1 MKCFII
7 ALAVSLALPFTAFC
21 QANNTED
28 QRITN
33 MADSVLYGRRGLKN
47 NKEVVGASI
56 GVYWKG
62 KTYFFNY
69 GLADREHNIPVTNET
84 LFEIGSN
91 TKVFTGL
98 LLAHEL
104 TNKTVTEQTTIDK
117 FVQVDE
123 NIRNKVRLIDLADYT
138 SGLPTFHDSASLAEL
153 DKIDSNYS
161 LNLVTDEYLL
171 QTVAKTKELNNYG
184 HYEYNNLSF
193 GLLGYILCKMNKMSY
208 DALLRK
214 NVLTPLKMVH
224 TYATLDTTNANL
236 AHGYDEGARAPF
248 INISGLAPAG
258 IIKSNITDMM
268 HFIRYQVEGGS
279 SIDNVL
285 ALAAKP
291 YHEEDDMKTALGWHA
306 AKRYGSDYYMMRGDT
321 YGASSAMA
329 FSKDK
334 KFGVVI
340 LLNSTNSDL
349 TQSLIGRMFVRT
361 VEGDPDFIA
370 AFNNMPEVQVSK
382 EILESYTGNYSMHG
396 MMMQITTADEKL
408 YAQIFGQ
415 PKGKLKAVGEQLF
428 NIDDVIASIE
438 FVKDK
443 QGKVEKLVLHQ
454 NGQELPFVRK

>member
-1 MKCFII
+1 MKCYII
-7 ALAVSLALPFTAFC
+7 VLTLCLTIPFVANC
-21 QANNTED
+21 QSAITED
-28 QRITN
+28 QRIGN
-33 MADSVLYGRRGLKN
+33 MVDSVFYGRKGFKN
-47 NKEVVGASI
+47 NKEVIGASI

-69 GLADREHNIPVTNET
+69 GLADRERNIPVTNET

-117 FVQVDE
+117 FVAVDE
-123 NIRNKVRLIDLADYT
+123 GIRNKVRLVDLADYT

-161 LNLVTDEYLL
+161 LNLVTDDYLL
-171 QTVAKTKELNNYG
+171 QTVAKTQKLDNYG

-193 GLLGYILCKMNKMSY
+193 GLLGYILGKMNKMNY

-214 NVLTPLKMVH
+214 NILLPLSMTH
-224 TYATLDTTNANL
+224 TYATLDTANPNL
-236 AHGYDEGARAPF
+236 ARGYDEGKRAPF

-268 HFIRYQVEGGS
+268 QFIKYHIEGGS

-285 ALAAKP
+285 AIAAKP
-291 YHEEDDMKTALGWHA
+291 YHDENDMKTALGWHM
-306 AKRYGSDYYMMRGDT
+306 AKRYGNDYYMMRGDT

-349 TQSLIGRMFVRT
+349 TQSLMGRLFVRT
-361 VEGDPDFIA
+361 VEGDPQFVA
-370 AFNNMPEVQVSK
+370 AFNNMPEIKLSR
-382 EILESYTGNYSMHG
+382 EILESYTGNYSMQG

-438 FVKDK
+438 FVKNGE
-443 QGKVEKLVLHQ
+443 GKVERLILHQ
-454 NGQELPFVRK
+454 NGQELPFVKK